1 MKWLFAALKNYADF
15 NGRARRKEYW
25 MFVLF
30 TVLACMVTVFLDTVT
45 RLPIFSALVML
56 ALVIPSFA
64 VTVRRLHDTNRSGW
78 YFLLSFIPIAG
89 PIVLFVFNV
98 SDSHPGTNAYGPNPK
113 GIENKE
119 AEIVS

>member
-1 MKWLFAALKNYADF
+1 MKWFFAALKNYADF

-25 MFVLF
+25 MFTLFAVLSC
-30 TVLACMVTVFLDTVT
+30 TLTLFLDTVT
-45 RLPIFSALVML
+45 GKPIFSALLML

-64 VTVRRLHDTNRSGW
+64 VTVRRLHDTGRSGW

-98 SDSHPGTNAYGPNPK
+98 SDSRPGTNAYGPNPK
-113 GIENKE
+113 GIGN
-119 AEIVS
+119 